1 MNSVEFYSRYY
12 QIEAEYS
19 KLNKEKNI
27 EFTVETEIRQN
38 EISKEMNILFD
49 DKLGTKVNI
58 LV

>member
-1 MNSVEFYSRYY
+1 MNSIEFYSRYY
-12 QIEAEYS
+12 QIETEYS

-38 EISKEMNILFD
+38 ELSKEMSVLFD
-49 DKLGTKVNI
+49 DKLGTKINI